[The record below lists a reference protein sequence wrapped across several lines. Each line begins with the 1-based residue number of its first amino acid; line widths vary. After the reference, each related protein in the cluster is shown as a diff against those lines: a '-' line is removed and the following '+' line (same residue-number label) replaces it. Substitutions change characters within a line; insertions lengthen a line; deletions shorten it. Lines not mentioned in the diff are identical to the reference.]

1 MYTDDPRCKL
11 GAVQTQKSGAVV
23 RFPSMV
29 GPEGLEFGAH
39 LLLERAQQF
48 AARLFLPS
56 KVDGGGGSKSPRFA
70 HQTVCFAADCV
81 GSIQC
86 YSFRTRSPKPVIKNA
101 AMIKVT
107 KTFRIGNDL
116 EVNRLG
122 FGAMRLTG
130 AGIWGEP
137 KDPDEARQVL
147 KRAVELGVDFI
158 DTADSYGP
166 DVSERLIG
174 ETLSPFPKGLVVATK
189 GGLTRQGP
197 DRWSPDGRPDY
208 LATEVEKSLRLLK
221 TDVIDLWQLH
231 RIDPKVSVEQSL
243 EPIVKLKQQGKIR
256 HIGLSEVKPRD
267 IERARKVVEIV
278 SVQNLYN
285 VGDRQHEDVL
295 EYCERHNIAF
305 IPWFPVAAGKLA
317 RPGGKLDEVAKRH
330 GATVAQ
336 LSIAWL
342 LHRSPVML
350 PIPGTSSVVHLQEN
364 MKAAHIE
371 LSEAEMKEIEK
382 AAKS

>member
-1 MYTDDPRCKL
+1 
-11 GAVQTQKSGAVV
+11 
-23 RFPSMV
+23 
-29 GPEGLEFGAH
+29 
-39 LLLERAQQF
+39 
-48 AARLFLPS
+48 
-56 KVDGGGGSKSPRFA
+56 
-70 HQTVCFAADCV
+70 
-81 GSIQC
+81 
-86 YSFRTRSPKPVIKNA
+86 
-101 AMIKVT
+101 
-107 KTFRIGNDL
+107 
-116 EVNRLG
+116 
-122 FGAMRLTG
+122 MRLTG
-130 AGIWGEP
+130 KGIWGEP
-137 KDPDEARQVL
+137 QDPEEARHVL
-147 KRAVELGVDFI
+147 KRAVELGVNFI

-208 LATEVEKSLRLLK
+208 LAKELEKSLRLLK

-231 RIDPKVSVEQSL
+231 RIDPKTPVEQSL

-256 HIGLSEVKPRD
+256 HIGLSEVKPKD

-295 EYCERHNIAF
+295 EYCERHHIAF

-317 RPGGKLDEVAKRH
+317 RPGGKLDKIAKRQ

-342 LHRSPVML
+342 LHRSAVML
-350 PIPGTSSVVHLQEN
+350 PIPGTSSVAHLEEN
-364 MKAAHIE
+364 MKAAE
-371 LSEAEMKEIEK
+371 LALSEAEMKEIEK
-382 AAKS
+382 AAES